1 VDHYTGLLYRALNP
15 IYASDPVSGRGP
27 ELYGGRFNP
36 KGMPALYASLSPIT
50 ALREA
55 NQIGALQP
63 TTLVA
68 YDADIRPIFDT
79 RRAGALSAFGMTH
92 DDLAAASWRDEMIAR
107 SESSTQKFRAT
118 TRRRSLCGAPRP
130 LLRPRRLAQ
139 RSQSRAVALEP
150 RSADKTR
157 CHRRRRPSFQRCRPE
172 RPRLMVP
179 AAHDN
184 RKFGPISPR
193 AADSIGRVL
202 LQRAAMRW
210 RIWERATDG
219 SAEPRRWPGEA
230 PALPGDLPCC
240 RQPLLETFP
249 ILRAEVRQALGMPVS
264 EQNKDAP
271 GLATRGEMHYGALKF
286 MK

>member
-107 SESSTQKFRAT
+107 SESSTQKFA
-118 TRRRSLCGAPRP
+118 
-130 LLRPRRLAQ
+130 RRLVAEVYAALLV
-139 RSQSRAVALEP
+139 RSFARDASRNALNLVLWRWSPAPPTKLAVIDDDGRLSRDAG
-150 RSADKTR
+150 RSA
-157 CHRRRRPSFQRCRPE
+157 Q
-172 RPRLMVP
+172 
-179 AAHDN
+179 
-184 RKFGPISPR
+184 G
-193 AADSIGRVL
+193 
-202 LQRAAMRW
+202 
-210 RIWERATDG
+210 
-219 SAEPRRWPGEA
+219 
-230 PALPGDLPCC
+230 
-240 RQPLLETFP
+240 
-249 ILRAEVRQALGMPVS
+249 
-264 EQNKDAP
+264 
-271 GLATRGEMHYGALKF
+271 
-286 MK
+286 